1 MYAVFCAEA
10 VHLQHAALAFPP
22 DRRVVATDEW
32 RVFDRAARDAACLV
46 VIVRWLHEWPNASC
60 IGNGGGRTAARP
72 LVVVTT
78 KDADNARLLSHLHAD
93 EVVWL
98 GEVDRALWQAVRAAE
113 SRQLLHRLANAF
125 ERSRLLPPV
134 LRLALAHGCR
144 SERPV
149 RSVAELARG
158 AGRDRRTLWRAWQD
172 AARDHARTA
181 PPLRLHDVVHWLLI
195 LRAASRKTSRES
207 WSSVARGLGVH
218 EHTLAR
224 AAAAL
229 VGTSLRQ
236 LSVDGEPVVA
246 RGFERQVVVPL
257 LGADSSLDALPA
269 AYS

>member
-1 MYAVFCAEA
+1 
-10 VHLQHAALAFPP
+10 
-22 DRRVVATDEW
+22 
-32 RVFDRAARDAACLV
+32 
-46 VIVRWLHEWPNASC
+46 
-60 IGNGGGRTAARP
+60 
-72 LVVVTT
+72 
-78 KDADNARLLSHLHAD
+78 
-93 EVVWL
+93 
-98 GEVDRALWQAVRAAE
+98 
-113 SRQLLHRLANAF
+113 
-125 ERSRLLPPV
+125 
-134 LRLALAHGCR
+134 
-144 SERPV
+144 
-149 RSVAELARG
+149 
-158 AGRDRRTLWRAWQD
+158 
-172 AARDHARTA
+172 
-181 PPLRLHDVVHWLLI
+181 VHWLLI

>member
-1 MYAVFCAEA
+1 MYAVFSDDA
-10 VHLQHAALAFPP
+10 VHLQHVAVAFPP
-22 DRRVVATDEW
+22 DRRIVATDDW
-32 RVFDRAARDAACLV
+32 LAFTRAARAAACLV
-46 VIVRWLHEWPNASC
+46 VVVRWLHEWPDAWRV
-60 IGNGGGRTAARP
+60 GFGTGQAAARP

-98 GEVDRALWQAVRAAE
+98 GEIERALWQAVRAAE
-113 SRQLLHRLANAF
+113 SRQLLHRVADAF
-125 ERSRLLPPV
+125 ERSRRLPPV
-134 LRLALAHGCR
+134 LRLALTHGCR
-144 SERPV
+144 SEQPV
-149 RSVAELARG
+149 RSVAELARA

-172 AARDHARTA
+172 AAGAHATSA

-207 WSSVARGLGVH
+207 WASVARGLGVH

-246 RGFERQVVVPL
+246 RSFERQVIVPL
-257 LGADSSLDALPA
+257 LGAGSSFDALA
-269 AYS
+269 TARG